1 MKQTIFETKER
12 ANELLK
18 ESIEIWRKGDFSES
32 LEGIE
37 KDPVFSLLIG
47 ALAYQENELESDFA
61 VIKQEII
68 DSFAHF
74 MTPFEVGHAV
84 PASIVISTIPM
95 NSLTETLIN
104 CDSEFKIG
112 EYSFIPLFNSKV
124 INASVGDIERL
135 DGRRW
140 KISLNFTYPVKDLS
154 GFCFAV
160 KDVNFRSMSVRIK
173 GINFHLIRSWNYT
186 DLPYSKYFSPDSLI
200 YNHGEFFT
208 GSMLP
213 LDLFVRQNIRMF
225 WFENFEVSQNDQE
238 FTQLELIFEFSGIKE
253 DFIFNKDNII
263 LNPLFLVN
271 ASIKETTLTSATPLT
286 RISGY
291 SEYNNDNSQQF
302 LQLIKPSDNQIYGNA
317 ELEVRKISGD
327 RFNQGNLIKLLSSIV
342 NKYHTDFYAYQN
354 LDEMKSDKLIFNLQE
369 LLAKM
374 IKISQR
380 NYQKNIAG
388 VYLLLHDKNR
398 FKDPSF
404 SVTVKYLTT
413 SGAVVNSFLN
423 QQAEVTCPGS
433 LDNGATRII
442 SSPCPGLDEVN
453 SDTLTKSLLKYYMI
467 TNDRVV
473 TPADIKLFCKKEL
486 QRIYSLGEEAVKE
499 IKVDRRLSKD
509 NYGPG
514 YEICVDIKLGGSPI
528 VKRSLSDKISLIEI
542 TLQKMME
549 VRSTGIYPLRV
560 NITFD
565 ESK

>member
-124 INASVGDIERL
+124 INVGVGDIERL

-140 KISLNFTYPVKDLS
+140 KITLNFTYPLKDLS

-225 WFENFEVSQNDQE
+225 WFENFEVTQKDQE

-253 DFIFNKDNII
+253 DFIFDKDNII
-263 LNPLFLVN
+263 LNPVFLVN

-291 SEYNNDNSQQF
+291 SESNNDNSQQF

-423 QQAEVTCPGS
+423 QQTEVSCPGS

-486 QRIYSLGEEAVKE
+486 QRLYSLGEEAVKE

-509 NYGPG
+509 NFGPG